1 MYENQRC
8 RANEFCKTTWMF
20 WGKSNSPEFYHLCV
34 LYSSSYKQ
42 LFLDLN
48 LFYFLSVSIYW
59 HPFLPWG
66 CNLNRKKKG
75 NQQELWQKQSYSNYT
90 EVVKSGTILN
100 RMFKNARTTVLH
112 RRLTSRGGG
121 EGGVIVSLIFA
132 L

>member
-1 MYENQRC
+1 M
-8 RANEFCKTTWMF
+8 KTKDVELTSF
-20 WGKSNSPEFYHLCV
+20 VKQHECSEASLIVPNFTIYV
-34 LYSSSYKQ
+34 YSSSYKQ

-121 EGGVIVSLIFA
+121 KGG
-132 L
+132 